1 MPKSIETSPARAASQ
16 WSSQQAYTMAVLCL
30 VLGVALGYLF
40 RGSGATPAQ
49 AATNDSVPGQ
59 QVQGGMP
66 GPPGANLTPQQKQE
80 MLAKA
85 SEPMLKVLQRNPV
98 DTDTLVKLGN
108 LYYDSQEYAKAIE
121 YYERALKV
129 QPKNADVRTDMGTAY
144 WYTGNAD
151 KALTEF
157 SRALKDKPNYA
168 STLFNMGIVR
178 WQGKMDP
185 AGAVAAWQKLLDTNP
200 TYPQRQQV
208 QDQLPRCF
216 LRRRPTPAPASAM
229 RK

>member
-1 MPKSIETSPARAASQ
+1 MPKTVENPPARTMSQ

-30 VLGVALGYLF
+30 VLGIALGYLF
-40 RGSGATPAQ
+40 RGSGAGIAQ
-49 AATNDSVPGQ
+49 AAVPDNVPSQ
-59 QVQGGMP
+59 QAPAGMP
-66 GPPGANLTPQQKQE
+66 GAPGANLTPQQKQE

-85 SEPMLKVLQRNPV
+85 AEPMVKLLQQNPA
-98 DTDTLVKLGN
+98 DTDTIVKVAN
-108 LYYDSQEYAKAIE
+108 LYYDSQEYSKAIE
-121 YYERALKV
+121 YYERALKL

-144 WYTGNAD
+144 WYTGDAD
-151 KALTEF
+151 KALREF
-157 SRALKDKPNYA
+157 NRALKDKPNYA

-208 QDQLPRCF
+208 QGLIDRAKQH
-216 LRRRPTPAPASAM
+216 A
-229 RK
+229 KG